1 MFKPIP
7 MPKLSPD
14 SNSVGKF
21 ECLVCGNSLKI
32 LAVGD
37 WARDQTFFR
46 PFIKPASNLNG
57 GARSLNQQGFGLAAA
72 TRVGQKD
79 GYNYLFRR
87 HFILPELVGRDKKL
101 MEVGAVVRVPLT
113 VAHCGTV
120 WYFEV

>member
-1 MFKPIP
+1 M
-7 MPKLSPD
+7 L
-14 SNSVGKF
+14 GLW
-21 ECLVCGNSLKI
+21 EQLVDIGR
-32 LAVGD
+32 GD

-46 PFIKPASNLNG
+46 PFIKPAPNLNQ

-101 MEVGAVVRVPLT
+101 MEVGAVVRLPLCLT
-113 VAHCGTV
+113 VALWLCILRYDGLLAMIAQWHHDRG
-120 WYFEV
+120 

>member
-1 MFKPIP
+1 M
-7 MPKLSPD
+7 L
-14 SNSVGKF
+14 GLW
-21 ECLVCGNSLKI
+21 EQLVDIGR
-32 LAVGD
+32 GD

-46 PFIKPASNLNG
+46 PFIKPAPNLNQ

-101 MEVGAVVRVPLT
+101 MEVGAVVRVALFLT
-113 VAHCGTV
+113 VALWLCILRYDGLLAMMAQWHDSTV
-120 WYFEV
+120 AS